1 MQWIRAYSKPDIP
14 LITSAPLDIV
24 NLPLIMSSTHC
35 LHYKEMQTN
44 SPEEKEHAK
53 WLEKIRQASK
63 DTEHYLWYRGILH
76 MIVEMFIISYAE
88 DTVS

>member
-1 MQWIRAYSKPDIP
+1 
-14 LITSAPLDIV
+14 
-24 NLPLIMSSTHC
+24 MSSTHC
-35 LHYKEMQTN
+35 LYYKKCKQTLQKKKSMPN
-44 SPEEKEHAK
+44 GLRRSDKH
-53 WLEKIRQASK
+53 L